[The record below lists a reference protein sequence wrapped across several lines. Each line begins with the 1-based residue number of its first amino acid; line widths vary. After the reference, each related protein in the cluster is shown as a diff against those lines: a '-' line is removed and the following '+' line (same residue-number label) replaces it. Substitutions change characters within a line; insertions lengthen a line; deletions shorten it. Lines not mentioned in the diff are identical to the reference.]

1 MGASLEAG
9 VIENRGTEKTS
20 RVGFRDFRSQ
30 GAVLIHEE
38 RISNVSHALVML
50 VHIVFIIIFLRSSKI
65 SSGPDEISPFP
76 DCVGVSELAVGWT
89 MEPSSALTSVNIIR
103 NFLSETNFF

>member
-1 MGASLEAG
+1 MVATLEAG
-9 VIENRGTEKTS
+9 VIEYRGLEKTS

-50 VHIVFIIIFLRSSKI
+50 VHIVF
-65 SSGPDEISPFP
+65 
-76 DCVGVSELAVGWT
+76 V
-89 MEPSSALTSVNIIR
+89 
-103 NFLSETNFF
+103 LSFY

>member
-1 MGASLEAG
+1 MVATLEAG
-9 VIENRGTEKTS
+9 VIEYRGLEKTS

-50 VHIVFIIIFLRSSKI
+50 VHIVFSIIIFLRISKI
-65 SSGPDEISPFP
+65 SSEPDEISPFP
-76 DCVGVSELAVGWT
+76 DCVRV
-89 MEPSSALTSVNIIR
+89 
-103 NFLSETNFF
+103 

>member
-9 VIENRGTEKTS
+9 VIENRGLEKTS

-50 VHIVFIIIFLRSSKI
+50 VHIVFAIIIFLRNSKI
-65 SSGPDEISPFP
+65 SSEPDEISPFP
-76 DCVGVSELAVGWT
+76 DCVRV
-89 MEPSSALTSVNIIR
+89 
-103 NFLSETNFF
+103 

>member
-1 MGASLEAG
+1 MVATLEGG
-9 VIENRGTEKTS
+9 VIEKRVLEKTS

-50 VHIVFIIIFLRSSKI
+50 VHIFFCYH
-65 SSGPDEISPFP
+65 FP
-76 DCVGVSELAVGWT
+76 K
-89 MEPSSALTSVNIIR
+89 
-103 NFLSETNFF
+103 NF

>member
-9 VIENRGTEKTS
+9 VIENRGLEKTS

-50 VHIVFIIIFLRSSKI
+50 VHIVFYLLSFSSEFLKFLRSQMKL
-65 SSGPDEISPFP
+65 
-76 DCVGVSELAVGWT
+76 VH
-89 MEPSSALTSVNIIR
+89 
-103 NFLSETNFF
+103 FLIV